1 MSFGWRGPPS
11 FQCAAGFV
19 LMKIC
24 ASRGQAVCNYR
35 MKHLLPV
42 AGLLAGAYLLAGCS
56 HQSPGKRVSL
66 LAKIKARGYITV
78 GYADEAP
85 FAYIDPKTGKLT
97 GESPTVLRAVMNKLG
112 VRHIHG
118 VLTNFGSLIPAL
130 KAGRF
135 DVIAAGMY
143 ITPLR
148 CRQIAF
154 SNPTFAIGDGFVV
167 KKGNPL
173 HLHSY
178 TDFLHHPSW
187 RLGVVQGAIEYN
199 YAREVGIPKRQIRL
213 FPDAPSALA
222 AVENGR
228 VNAYA
233 ATELTVRRLV
243 RQAHGAGV
251 AVASPFHNPV
261 IKGVRQLGYGS
272 FGFRRSNVRL
282 RRAVDKVLKTYIP
295 SRQHLRAVR
304 RFGFTAADMPGD
316 ITADQL
322 CGCKSQAPAKG
333 H

>member
-1 MSFGWRGPPS
+1 MPKHWIKRLFLSWALFI
-11 FQCAAGFV
+11 
-19 LMKIC
+19 L
-24 ASRGQAVCNYR
+24 AST
-35 MKHLLPV
+35 
-42 AGLLAGAYLLAGCS
+42 LAGCS
-56 HQSPGKRVSL
+56 THSHGKAVSL

-112 VRHIHG
+112 VKHIRG
-118 VLTNFGSLIPAL
+118 VLTNFGALIPAL

-178 TDFLHHPSW
+178 SNFLHHPH
-187 RLGVVQGAIEYN
+187 RLLGVVQGAIEYN
-199 YAREVGIPKRQIRL
+199 YARQLGIPKQQIRL

-243 RQAHGAGV
+243 RQSHGAGV
-251 AVASPFHNPV
+251 EAASPFHNPV
-261 IKGVRQLGYGS
+261 IHGVKQLGYGA
-272 FGFRRSNVRL
+272 FGFRRANVKL
-282 RRAVDKVLKTYIP
+282 RRAVDRILKSYVP
-295 SRQHLRAVR
+295 SRQHLQAVK
-304 RFGFTAADMPGD
+304 RFGFTAADMPGKV
-316 ITADQL
+316 TADQL
-322 CGCKSQAPAKG
+322 CGCKSQARRRTK
-333 H
+333 

>member
-1 MSFGWRGPPS
+1 MSE
-11 FQCAAGFV
+11 
-19 LMKIC
+19 
-24 ASRGQAVCNYR
+24 YR
-35 MKHLLPV
+35 IKYL
-42 AGLLAGAYLLAGCS
+42 LLASGVLTGVCLLAGCG
-56 HQSPGKRVSL
+56 HQRPGKRISL

-85 FAYIDPKTGKLT
+85 FAYISSKTGKLT
-97 GESPTVLRAVMNKLG
+97 GESPTVLRAVMKKLG
-112 VRHIHG
+112 VSHVRG
-118 VLTNFGSLIPAL
+118 VLTNFGALIPAL

-154 SNPTFAIGDGFVV
+154 SNPTFAIGDGFLV

-178 TDFLHHPSW
+178 SDFLHHPSW

-199 YAREVGIPKRQIRL
+199 YAREVGIPKQQIKL

-228 VNAYA
+228 VDAYA
-233 ATELTVRRLV
+233 GTELTVRRLV
-243 RQAHGAGV
+243 RKAKGGGV

-261 IKGVRQLGYGS
+261 IHGVKQLGYGA

-282 RRAVDKVLKTYIP
+282 RHAIDRVLKVYIP

-304 RFGFTAADMPGD
+304 HFGFTADDLPGTV
-316 ITADQL
+316 TADQL
-322 CGCKSQAPAKG
+322 CGCKSQKPANEQ
-333 H
+333 